1 MQNPLA
7 PPNRTC
13 APSVVKTNKVKKVVV
28 GHANRKVRL
37 RNGFNNARM
46 NLKKPKRVIWDPGI
60 DEKWLK
66 KATAWREPNSDA
78 LTRTNRG
85 KLCCGEK
92 IIP

>member
-60 DEKWLK
+60 DEKWLI
-66 KATAWREPNSDA
+66 EGNSLA
-78 LTRTNRG
+78 G
-85 KLCCGEK
+85 A
-92 IIP
+92 